1 MEEINTYDYYDEVFT
16 NAYFLLALRK
26 KLIRIE
32 KLMDSNEK
40 NLTKENLEKF
50 FQTSR
55 EIKKAKD
62 EQRKIDSSVYNRK
75 TAEHCWA
82 EMLKGIYIKS
92 GLDKEIIEQIEDYMN
107 RNICLLNIL

>member
-16 NAYFLLALRK
+16 NAYFLLSLRK
-26 KLIRIE
+26 QLIRIE
-32 KLMDSNEK
+32 KIMDSNEK
-40 NLTKENLEKF
+40 NLNKENLEKF
-50 FQTSR
+50 FNTSK
-55 EIKKAKD
+55 EIKKIKD
-62 EQRKIDSSVYNRK
+62 EQRKIDSSSYNRK

-82 EMLKGIYIKS
+82 DMLKGIYIKS